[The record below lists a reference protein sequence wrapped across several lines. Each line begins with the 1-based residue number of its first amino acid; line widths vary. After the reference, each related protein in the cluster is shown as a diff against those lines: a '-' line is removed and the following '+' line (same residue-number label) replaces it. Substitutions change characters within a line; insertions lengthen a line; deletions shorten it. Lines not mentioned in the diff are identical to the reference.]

1 MNIGIIGSGHIGGNL
16 GKLLARKGHK
26 LYYSFSHDEAK
37 LENLARDAGNE
48 SKAATPYDAVLC
60 ADVIVLSPPWTQIDE
75 ALAKAGDISGK
86 VVIDTTNPYNP
97 DFTIQELPENESSSE
112 IVAKKIPQSS
122 VVKAFNTLKA
132 QTLLD
137 RTEQGIAVFYC
148 GDDPIAK
155 NTVAGLIADCGFVPV
170 DAGTLNEGRL
180 QQPNTDRYLKEL
192 TKEQAEQLL
201 GSPAH

>member
-16 GKLLARKGHK
+16 GELLARKGHK
-26 LYYSFSHDEAK
+26 LYFSFSHDEAK
-37 LENLARDAGNE
+37 LEKLAQNAGNE

-60 ADVIVLSPPWTQIDE
+60 GEIIIFSPPWTQIDE
-75 ALAKAGDISGK
+75 ALAKAGDLSGK
-86 VVIDTTNPYNP
+86 IVVDTTNPYNS
-97 DFTIQELPENESSSE
+97 DFTVQTLPDNESSSE
-112 IVAKKIPQSS
+112 IVAKKLPTAN

-137 RTEQGIAVFYC
+137 RTGQGLAIFYC

-155 NTVAGLIADCGFVPV
+155 NTVAQLIQDCGFVPV
-170 DAGTLNEGRL
+170 DTGTLQEGRL

-192 TKEQAEQLL
+192 TKEQAEQLVAA
-201 GSPAH
+201 PTH